1 MRKPIFG
8 FAVFTGIIVMTF
20 FFTISQEIDAQSARQ
35 LIRAEVAAP
44 HYSYKL
50 QYSYNGKI
58 WHDLI
63 TIENGELSKNIEYLR
78 RGNRSPM
85 LRYWYTYTDA
95 EGELRAVSIPLTVES
110 PPEHKGHR
118 A

>member
-8 FAVFTGIIVMTF
+8 FAVFSGMVVMTLF
-20 FFTISQEIDAQSARQ
+20 FIISQEIDAQSARQ
-35 LIRAEVAAP
+35 ISRMEVGSP

-63 TIENGELSKNIEYLR
+63 TIENGELSKNIEYLK
-78 RGNRSPM
+78 RGNKSPM
-85 LRYWYTYTDA
+85 LRYWYTYRDA
-95 EGELRAVSIPLTVES
+95 EGELRAVSIPLTVEA
-110 PPEHKGHR
+110 PPEHRGRR